1 MGNRLVK
8 LFEPI
13 QINSMRLKNRL
24 VMPAMVTNF
33 ADGQGMVTP
42 RQIVH
47 YGERAR
53 YGVGM
58 ITIEC
63 TSVSMTGRA
72 SDHQLGAYKDD
83 FIPGLK
89 KLAEAIKE
97 HGCKCVLQ
105 LHHAGRRA
113 ASKFNHGS
121 APVAPSPIPCVD
133 GEVPEEL
140 TVDQIER
147 ITEEFGDAALRAKK
161 AGFDGVELHGGH
173 GYLINQF
180 LSPLSNHRTDK
191 YGGTFENRM
200 RFVREIISCARDKV
214 GRDYPILIK
223 LSVDEYLTGGLGV
236 KDTSIIARILQ
247 DASVDA
253 IIASAGH
260 TGAAVQGPPRA
271 TPGAYC
277 SRACHVHLADSI
289 KKMVNIPVA
298 AIGRINDP
306 ILGESILREKKADL
320 ICMGRP
326 LLADPELPLKALE
339 RRFEDIRTCIACNM
353 CHKTLQETNLGCAVN
368 AALGREETYRIV
380 PVQKPKKVFVV
391 GGGPAG
397 MEAARVASLRG
408 HKVFLYEKQD
418 QLGGQLLLAAIPPH
432 KDEIPYLIRYLL
444 TQLRKLRVGIEVSK
458 EVNPETVEQLRPDAV
473 ILATG
478 SVPLVPE
485 IPGVVGKN
493 VVLAGDVLTE
503 KVELRE
509 KNGAI
514 IIIGG
519 GIVGCETAEFLANK
533 GKKVTIIEMLS
544 EIAQVFEK
552 RERSYLKERLAQHGV
567 TILTGVR
574 VERITDRGA
583 ILEDGNEI
591 MAETVVL
598 AAGGKV
604 DDMLM
609 ESLKGKVPE
618 IYAIGDCVGPRMIMD
633 AIREGA
639 AVGHKI

>member
-1 MGNRLVK
+1 MENRLVK

-33 ADGQGMVTP
+33 ADDQGVVTP

-63 TSVSMTGRA
+63 TSVSTSGRA

-83 FIPGLK
+83 FIPGLRR
-89 KLAEAIKE
+89 LAEAIKE

-113 ASKFNHGS
+113 ASKFNHGN

-133 GEVPEEL
+133 GELPEEL
-140 TVDQIER
+140 ILDR
-147 ITEEFGDAALRAKK
+147 IGTIIEEFANAALRAKR
-161 AGFDGVELHGGH
+161 AGYDGIELHGGH

-180 LSPLSNHRTDK
+180 LSPLANHRTDK
-191 YGGTFENRM
+191 YGGTLENRT
-200 RFVREIISCARDKV
+200 RFVREIISHTRQKV
-214 GRDYPILIK
+214 GKDYPILIK
-223 LSVDEYLTGGLGV
+223 LSVDEYLPGGLAVG
-236 KDTSIIARILQ
+236 DTSVIATTLQ

-260 TGAAVQGPPRA
+260 TGAAAQGPPRA

-277 SRACHVHLADSI
+277 PRACHVHLADSI
-289 KKMVNIPVA
+289 KKVVSIPVA

-326 LLADPELPLKALE
+326 LLADPELPTKALE

-353 CHKTLQETNLGCAVN
+353 CHRTLQETNLGCAVN

-380 PVQKPKKVFVV
+380 PVQKRKKVLVV

-432 KDEIPYLIRYLL
+432 KDEIPHLIRYLL
-444 TQLRKLRVGIEVSK
+444 TQLRELGVGVEVSK
-458 EVNPETVEQLRPDAV
+458 EVNSETVEQLRPDVV

-485 IPGVVGKN
+485 IPGVDGEN
-493 VVLAGDVLTE
+493 VVLAEDVLTG
-503 KVELRE
+503 KVQFRDTP
-509 KNGAI
+509 I
-514 IIIGG
+514 IIVGG
-519 GIVGCETAEFLANK
+519 GIVGCETAEFLATK
-533 GKKVTIIEMLS
+533 GGKVIVVEMLS

-552 RERSYLKERLAQHGV
+552 RERSYLKERLTNRGV
-567 TILTGVR
+567 RILTCARVKCITTRGVS
-574 VERITDRGA
+574 
-583 ILEDGNEI
+583 LENGEEI
-591 MAETVVL
+591 MGGTVVL
-598 AAGGKV
+598 ATGGKV
-604 DDMLM
+604 DSNLI
-609 ESLKGKVPE
+609 ESLKKAVAE
-618 IYAIGDCVGPRMIMD
+618 TYSIGDCVEPRMIMD

-639 AVGHKI
+639 AIGHKI